1 MSQET
6 TELLALLDKAKALVN
21 QAMTASADRQIEIRA
36 EFDGIMRDIDKIRLR
51 YKN

>member
-1 MSQET
+1 
-6 TELLALLDKAKALVN
+6 
-21 QAMTASADRQIEIRA
+21 MTASADRLIEIRA